1 MSYSTLKT
9 IESSYFLK
17 EQIITQRDERISQ
30 VPIETPLT
38 QKQRHQF
45 VADVI
50 RSVRGKEKTV
60 KSSWVAGSGPILK
73 KKDRVAMSLAQEQSV
88 RPSEN
93 DILREQLAEVNQQL
107 AETGRELR
115 ETRQQA
121 SAKRRAEEELW

>member
-1 MSYSTLKT
+1 M
-9 IESSYFLK
+9 K
-17 EQIITQRDERISQ
+17 EQIITQRDEHISQ
-30 VPIETPLT
+30 VPVEMPLT
-38 QKQRHQF
+38 QEQRHQLE
-45 VADVI
+45 ADVI
-50 RSVRGKEKTV
+50 RIVCAKDRTV